1 MGNNKKAIAII
12 FYNRPNHLRLVLD
25 SVMDV
30 HNAVF
35 YLISDG
41 PKQNIEDEKKIR
53 MARECCDSILKDR
66 EVVKIYSDVNMGV
79 GRRVVSGLN
88 EVFSREEECII
99 LEDDCVP
106 DPSFQHMCSSLLE
119 RYRNDE
125 RIGIISGTNEIGE
138 YQAPDPGSY
147 FYSYGMIWGWATWR
161 RAWEKNDYELLSFSG
176 DSLEKVKRNING
188 YDPLYQEIVSGC
200 RSALYGE
207 VDTWD
212 YQWLYSRC
220 LHGMCDIIP
229 RRNLVTNIGIG
240 ANATHTRADA
250 NINVMNPAQSLDGDL
265 LFNDDVSVDLD
276 YLRACYRRLQ
286 KSGKPESLR
295 ARLRRRIL
303 RMIRGKRFKSL
314 ENMHGS
320 PSA

>member
-1 MGNNKKAIAII
+1 MGSKKKPIAII
-12 FYNRPNHLRLVLD
+12 FYNRPNHLRSVLE
-25 SVMDV
+25 SVMDA

-41 PKQNIEDEKKIR
+41 PKKNIEDEKKIR
-53 MARECCDSILKDR
+53 MARECCDSVLKYR

-88 EVFSREEECII
+88 EVFSREEECIV

-106 DPSFQHMCSSLLE
+106 DPSFLRMCSTLLE
-119 RYRNDE
+119 RYRHDE
-125 RIGIISGTNEIGE
+125 RIGLISGTNEIGE
-138 YQAPDPGSY
+138 YDPTAPGSY

-161 RAWEKNDYELLSFSG
+161 RAWEKNDYELSSFSSE
-176 DSLEKVKRNING
+176 SLKAVRRNIGG
-188 YDPLYQEIVSGC
+188 YEPLYQEIVSGC

-220 LHGMCDIIP
+220 LHGMCDIVP

-240 ANATHTRADA
+240 ADATHTRVDA
-250 NINVMNPAQSLDGDL
+250 NINVENPARSLDGEL
-265 LFNDDVSVDLD
+265 LFNDDVTVDLD
-276 YLRACYRRLQ
+276 YLRACYSRLQ
-286 KSGKPESLR
+286 SSGTTESLR
-295 ARLRRRIL
+295 ARLRRQVLRIL
-303 RMIRGKRFKSL
+303 RGRRFKSL
-314 ENMHGS
+314 KDFRGPHS
-320 PSA
+320 S